1 MKKILKMMF
10 VLAFLLVQIVP
21 ATLVNADESG
31 TNNNS
36 GTITIN
42 NVEEGRVYTIYEILQ
57 LESYDTTKN
66 AYAYKATTEWV
77 EFVNSKG
84 IKDVYL
90 TIDSQGYVTWKD
102 NTDDS
107 TVAAF
112 AKLAL
117 QYAETNVSKITKK
130 TSITASSS
138 NIKTT
143 TTTEGKVVKS
153 IEFTGLNLGYYLVDS
168 SLGTI
173 CGLTTT
179 KPSATIEEKNT
190 VPTVDKKVKE
200 DSGDY
205 GESNTAQIGQEVEF
219 KTTITIGKGAINYTL
234 HDIMSTGLTFKEGS
248 IKVEKT
254 NSTGTTTVDSSN
266 YEVVTTGYTDGC
278 TFEIR
283 FDNDFIKTLTTSD
296 KLVVTYKAILN
307 KDAVV
312 EGNGNPNETYVKYG
326 DNGDLTTDKDTTT
339 TYTYDFQIVKTKSDH
354 TFLDGA
360 EFDLYTTES
369 GGNKIPLIA
378 LNDENGYKVYRVAT
392 AEEANKSGFV
402 SAKIQAGKVI
412 IKGLDLDKYYLEET
426 KAPNGYNQLP
436 ARVAFTVTGTTADDV
451 SVVGEIYQTPNHGL
465 VVVNNTGNELPST
478 GGIGTMLF
486 VLIGSMMVLG
496 CGVLL
501 VTKLRMTK
509 MSD

>member
-21 ATLVNADESG
+21 TTLVNAESG

-57 LESYDTTKN
+57 LESYDTVKN
-66 AYAYKATTEWV
+66 AYAYKATTEWS
-77 EFVNSKG
+77 EFVNSDDVNG
-84 IKDVYL
+84 VYL
-90 TIDSQGYVTWKD
+90 NVDNQGYVTWVTNAD
-102 NTDDS
+102 
-107 TVAAF
+107 VATF

-117 QYAETNVSKITKK
+117 QYAKDNSSKIKTK
-130 TSITASSS
+130 TSIEASSS
-138 NIKTT
+138 NIQNKTV
-143 TTTEGKVVKS
+143 EGKVVKY
-153 IEFTGLNLGYYLVDS
+153 IEFTNLNLGYYLVDS

-190 VPTVDKKVKE
+190 VPTVDKQVKE

-205 GESNTAQIGQEVEF
+205 KESNTAQIGQEVEF

-234 HDIMSTGLTFKEGS
+234 HDKMSAGLTFKE
-248 IKVEKT
+248 IVEVTKVDAENNKT
-254 NSTGTTTVDSSN
+254 TLNSTSDYTVK
-266 YEVVTTGYTDGC
+266 TTGLNDGC
-278 TFEIR
+278 TFEIS
-283 FDNDFIKTLTTSD
+283 FNNSLITSLTTSD

-307 KDAVV
+307 DKAVI
-312 EGNGNPNETYVKYG
+312 EGEGNPNETYVKYG
-326 DNGDLTTDKDTTT
+326 DNGDLTTDKDTTK
-339 TYTYDFQIVKTKSDH
+339 TYTYDFQIVKTNSEHKY
-354 TFLDGA
+354 LEGA

-378 LNDENGYKVYRVAT
+378 LKDENGYKVYRVAT
-392 AEEANKSGFV
+392 AEEAKASDFV

-436 ARVAFTVTGTTADDV
+436 ARVAFSVSGTTADDV
-451 SVVGEIYQTPNHGL
+451 SVDGEIYQTPDHGL

>member
-21 ATLVNADESG
+21 TTLVNAESG

-57 LESYDTTKN
+57 LESYNTEAN
-66 AYAYKATTEWV
+66 AYTYKVVNNTWKTFLKTKATAY
-77 EFVNSKG
+77 VN
-84 IKDVYL
+84 V
-90 TIDSQGYVTWKD
+90 DSQDYVTWKA

-107 TVAAF
+107 TKAAF

-117 QYAETNVSKITKK
+117 EYATENNIEATK
-130 TSITASSS
+130 TITATTGESGT
-138 NIKTT
+138 IKTT
-143 TTTEGKVVKS
+143 TTGVKY

-179 KPSATIEEKNT
+179 QPSATIEEKNT
-190 VPTVDKKVKE
+190 VPTVDKQVKE

-205 GESNTAQIGQEVEF
+205 KESNTAQIGQEVEF

-234 HDIMSTGLTFKEGS
+234 HDKMSSGLTFKEGT
-248 IKVEKT
+248 IIVEKT

-266 YEVVTTGYTDGC
+266 YEVVATGLTDGC
-278 TFEIR
+278 TFEIS
-283 FDNDFIKTLTTSD
+283 FNNSLITSLTTSD

-326 DNGDLTTDKDTTT
+326 DNGNLETEHDTTK
-339 TYTYDFQIVKTKSDH
+339 TYTYDFQIVKTNSEHKY
-354 TFLDGA
+354 LEGA

-378 LNDENGYKVYRVAT
+378 LEDENGYKVYRVAT
-392 AEEANKSGFV
+392 TEEANKSGFV

-412 IKGLDLDKYYLEET
+412 IKGLDKDTYYLEET
-426 KAPNGYNQLP
+426 KAPDGYNKLP
-436 ARVAFTVTGTTADDV
+436 ARVAFTVSGTTADDV

-465 VVVNNTGNELPST
+465 VVVNNTGSELPST

>member
-42 NVEEGRVYTIYEILQ
+42 NVEKGRVYTIYEILQ

-77 EFVNSKG
+77 EFVNSTDVKG
-84 IKDVYL
+84 VYL
-90 TIDSQGYVTWKD
+90 NVDTQGYVTLVTNAD
-102 NTDDS
+102 
-107 TVAAF
+107 VAAF

-117 QYAETNVSKITKK
+117 QYAKDNTDKITTK
-130 TSITASSS
+130 TSIEASSS
-138 NIKTT
+138 NIQNKTV
-143 TTTEGKVVKS
+143 EGKVVKY
-153 IEFTGLNLGYYLVDS
+153 IEFTNLNLGYYLVDS

-190 VPTVDKKVKE
+190 VPTVDKQVKE

-234 HDIMSTGLTFKEGS
+234 HDKMSAGLTFKEGS

-266 YEVVTTGYTDGC
+266 YTIVTTGFNDGC

-283 FDNDFIKTLTTSD
+283 FDNDFIKTLTASD
-296 KLVVTYKAILN
+296 TLVVTYKAILN
-307 KDAVV
+307 DKAVV
-312 EGNGNPNETYVKYG
+312 EGEGNPNETYVKYG
-326 DNGDLTTDKDTTT
+326 DTGNLETEHDSTK
-339 TYTYDFQIVKTKSDH
+339 TYTYDFQIVKTNSEHKY
-354 TFLDGA
+354 LEGA
-360 EFDLYTTES
+360 EFDLYTAATGE
-369 GGNKIPLIA
+369 NKIPLIA

>member
-21 ATLVNADESG
+21 TTLVNADSG
-31 TNNNS
+31 TNNNT

-57 LESYDTTKN
+57 LESYNTDAN
-66 AYAYKATTEWV
+66 AYTYKVVNNTWKTFLKTKATAY
-77 EFVNSKG
+77 VN
-84 IKDVYL
+84 V
-90 TIDSQGYVTWKD
+90 DSQDYVTWKA

-107 TVAAF
+107 TKAAF

-117 QYAETNVSKITKK
+117 EYAKKNNIAATK
-130 TSITASSS
+130 SITATTGEGGT
-138 NIKTT
+138 ITT
-143 TTTEGKVVKS
+143 TDGVNS
-153 IEFTGLNLGYYLVDS
+153 IKFTGLNLGYYLVDS

-205 GESNTAQIGQEVEF
+205 RESNTAQIGQEVEF
-219 KTTITIGKGAINYTL
+219 QTTITIGKGAINYTL
-234 HDIMSTGLTFKEGS
+234 HDKMSAGLTFKE
-248 IKVEKT
+248 IVAVKKVDAKNNETILNPTSDYTVKT
-254 NSTGTTTVDSSN
+254 T
-266 YEVVTTGYTDGC
+266 ELTDRC
-278 TFEIR
+278 TFEIS
-283 FDNDFIKTLTTSD
+283 FNNNLITSLKTSD

-326 DNGDLTTDKDTTT
+326 DNGDLETEHDTTK
-339 TYTYDFQIVKTKSDH
+339 TYTYDFQIVKTNSEHKY
-354 TFLDGA
+354 LEGA

>member
-21 ATLVNADESG
+21 TTLVNADSG
-31 TNNNS
+31 TNNNT

-42 NVEEGRVYTIYEILQ
+42 NVEEGRVYTIYEILK
-57 LESYDTTKN
+57 LESYDTDKN
-66 AYAYKATTEWV
+66 AYAYKATTEWS

-90 TIDSQGYVTWKD
+90 TIDSQGYVTWKA

-107 TVAAF
+107 TKAAF

-117 QYAETNVSKITKK
+117 EYAKTNTDKIKTK
-130 TSITASSS
+130 TSITV
-138 NIKTT
+138 
-143 TTTEGKVVKS
+143 GKGETS
-153 IEFTGLNLGYYLVDS
+153 IEFTNLNLGYYLVDS
-168 SLGTI
+168 SLGTV

-190 VPTVDKKVKE
+190 VPTVDKEVKE

-205 GESNTAQIGQEVEF
+205 GDSNTAQIGQEVEF

-234 HDIMSTGLTFKEGS
+234 HDKMSAGLTFKEGS

-266 YEVVTTGYTDGC
+266 YTIVTTGFNDGC

-283 FDNDFIKTLTTSD
+283 FDNDFIKTLTASD
-296 KLVVTYKAILN
+296 TLVVTYKAILN
-307 KDAVV
+307 DKAVV
-312 EGNGNPNETYVKYG
+312 EGEGNPNETYVKYG
-326 DNGDLTTDKDTTT
+326 DTGNLETEHDSTK
-339 TYTYDFQIVKTKSDH
+339 TYTYDFQIVKTNSEHKY
-354 TFLDGA
+354 LEGA

-378 LNDENGYKVYRVAT
+378 LDDENGYKVYRVAT
-392 AEEANKSGFV
+392 TEEASVSGFV

-426 KAPNGYNQLP
+426 KAPDGYNKL
-436 ARVAFTVTGTTADDV
+436 AGRVSFTVMGNGNDNV
-451 SVVGEIYQTPNHGL
+451 SVVEGIYQTPNHGL
-465 VVVNNTGNELPST
+465 VVVNNTGDELPST

>member
-42 NVEEGRVYTIYEILQ
+42 NVEKGRVYTIYEILQ

-66 AYAYKATTEWV
+66 AYAYKATTEWS
-77 EFVNSKG
+77 EFVNSDAVKV
-84 IKDVYL
+84 VYL
-90 TIDSQGYVTWKD
+90 NVDNQGYVTWVTNAD
-102 NTDDS
+102 
-107 TVAAF
+107 VATF

-117 QYAETNVSKITKK
+117 QYAETNTSKITKK
-130 TSITASSS
+130 TSIIASSS
-138 NIKTT
+138 NIKTKT
-143 TTTEGKVVKS
+143 VDGKEVKY
-153 IEFTGLNLGYYLVDS
+153 IEFTNLNLGYYLVDS

-179 KPSATIEEKNT
+179 NPSATVTEKNT

-200 DSGDY
+200 DSTGKY
-205 GESNTAQIGQEVEF
+205 EESNTAQIGQEVEF
-219 KTTITIGKGAINYTL
+219 KTTITIGEGAINYTL
-234 HDIMSTGLTFKEGS
+234 HDKMSSGLTFKEGT
-248 IKVEKT
+248 IIVEKT

-360 EFDLYTTES
+360 EFDLYTAAT
-369 GGNKIPLIA
+369 
-378 LNDENGYKVYRVAT
+378 NGEQILLVSLGTYTDTANHVYNVYRVAT
-392 AEEANKSGFV
+392 AEEVNAYGFV

-412 IKGLDLDKYYLEET
+412 IKGLDKDTYYLEET
-426 KAPNGYNQLP
+426 KAPDGYNKLP
-436 ARVAFTVTGTTADDV
+436 ARVSFTVSGTNTDKLTLTET
-451 SVVGEIYQTPNHGL
+451 SYTSGGL

>member
-21 ATLVNADESG
+21 ATLVNAESG

-57 LESYDTTKN
+57 LESYNADTK
-66 AYAYKATTEWV
+66 AYTYKVVDTQWKTFLTTEATTYV
-77 EFVNSKG
+77 NVNSQ
-84 IKDVYL
+84 D
-90 TIDSQGYVTWKD
+90 YVTWKA
-102 NTDDS
+102 NIDDS

-117 QYAETNVSKITKK
+117 EYAKKNNIAATK
-130 TSITASSS
+130 SITATTGEGGT
-138 NIKTT
+138 ITT
-143 TTTEGKVVKS
+143 TDGVNS
-153 IEFTGLNLGYYLVDS
+153 IKFTGLNLGYYLVDS

-179 KPSATIEEKNT
+179 QPSATIEEKNT
-190 VPTVDKKVKE
+190 VPTVDKQVKE

-205 GESNTAQIGQEVEF
+205 GKSNTAQIGQEVEF
-219 KTTITIGKGAINYTL
+219 QTTIKIGEGAINYTL
-234 HDIMSTGLTFKEGS
+234 HDKMSAGLTFKE
-248 IKVEKT
+248 IVAVTKVDAENNKT
-254 NSTGTTTVDSSN
+254 TLNSTSDYTVKTTDLA
-266 YEVVTTGYTDGC
+266 DGC
-278 TFEIR
+278 TFEIS
-283 FDNDFIKTLTTSD
+283 FNNSLITSLKTSD

-312 EGNGNPNETYVKYG
+312 EGEGNPNETYVKYG

-360 EFDLYTTES
+360 EFDLYTAAT
-369 GGNKIPLIA
+369 
-378 LNDENGYKVYRVAT
+378 NGEQILLVSLGTYTDTANHVYNVYRVAT
-392 AEEANKSGFV
+392 AEEVNADGFV

-412 IKGLDLDKYYLEET
+412 IKGLDKDTYYLEET
-426 KAPNGYNQLP
+426 KAPDGYNKLP
-436 ARVAFTVTGTTADDV
+436 ARVSFTV
-451 SVVGEIYQTPNHGL
+451 SGENTDKLTLTETSYTSGGL

>member
-21 ATLVNADESG
+21 TTLVNADSG
-31 TNNNS
+31 TNNNT

-57 LESYDTTKN
+57 LESYNTDAN
-66 AYAYKATTEWV
+66 AYTYKVVNNTWKTFLKTKATAY
-77 EFVNSKG
+77 VN
-84 IKDVYL
+84 V
-90 TIDSQGYVTWKD
+90 DSQDYVTWKA

-107 TVAAF
+107 TKAAF

-117 QYAETNVSKITKK
+117 EYATENKIEATK
-130 TSITASSS
+130 TITATTGETGT
-138 NIKTT
+138 IKTT
-143 TTTEGKVVKS
+143 TTGVKYV
-153 IEFTGLNLGYYLVDS
+153 EFTGLNLGYYLVDS
-168 SLGTI
+168 SLGTV

-190 VPTVDKKVKE
+190 VPTVTKKVKE

-205 GESNTAQIGQEVEF
+205 EKSNTAQIGQEVEF
-219 KTTITIGKGAINYTL
+219 QTTITIGKGAINYTL
-234 HDIMSTGLTFKEGS
+234 HDKMSTGLTFKEIVA
-248 IKVEKT
+248 IKKVDAENNKT
-254 NSTGTTTVDSSN
+254 TLNLTSDYTVK
-266 YEVVTTGYTDGC
+266 TTGFTDGC
-278 TFEIR
+278 TFEII
-283 FDNDFIKTLTTSD
+283 FDNNFIKTLTTSD

-307 KDAVV
+307 DKAVV
-312 EGNGNPNETYVKYG
+312 EGEGNPNETYVKYG
-326 DNGDLTTDKDTTT
+326 DTGNLETEHDSTK
-339 TYTYDFQIVKTKSDH
+339 TYTYDFQIVKTNSEHKY
-354 TFLDGA
+354 LEGA

-392 AEEANKSGFV
+392 TEEINNGLAN
-402 SAKIQAGKVI
+402 AKIQAGKVI
-412 IKGLDLDKYYLEET
+412 IKGLDKDTYYLEET
-426 KAPNGYNQLP
+426 KAPDGYNKL
-436 ARVAFTVTGTTADDV
+436 ASREAFTVTGTNADDV

>member
-21 ATLVNADESG
+21 TTLVNAASG
-31 TNNNS
+31 TNDDS

-57 LESYDTTKN
+57 LESYDTVKN
-66 AYAYKATTEWV
+66 AYAYKATTEWS
-77 EFVNSKG
+77 EFVNSTDVKG
-84 IKDVYL
+84 VYL
-90 TIDSQGYVTWKD
+90 NVDNQGYVTWVTNAD
-102 NTDDS
+102 
-107 TVAAF
+107 VAAF

-117 QYAETNVSKITKK
+117 QHAKDNSSKITTK

-143 TTTEGKVVKS
+143 TTTEGKVVKF

-179 KPSATIEEKNT
+179 QPSATIEEKNT
-190 VPTVDKKVKE
+190 VPTVDKQVKE
-200 DSGDY
+200 DSGNY
-205 GESNTAQIGQEVEF
+205 GEFNTAQIGQEVEF

-234 HDIMSTGLTFKEGS
+234 HDKMSAGLTFKE
-248 IKVEKT
+248 IVEVTKVDAENNKT
-254 NSTGTTTVDSSN
+254 TLNSTSDYTVK
-266 YEVVTTGYTDGC
+266 TTGLNDGC
-278 TFEIR
+278 TFEIS
-283 FDNDFIKTLTTSD
+283 FNNSLITSLTTSD

-307 KDAVV
+307 DKAVI
-312 EGNGNPNETYVKYG
+312 EGEGNPNETYVKYG
-326 DNGDLTTDKDTTT
+326 DNGDLTTDKDTTK
-339 TYTYDFQIVKTKSDH
+339 TYTYDFQIVKTNSEHKY
-354 TFLDGA
+354 LEGA
-360 EFDLYTTES
+360 EFDLYTAAT

-392 AEEANKSGFV
+392 DEEINNGFV
-402 SAKIQAGKVI
+402 SAKIQAGKVV
-412 IKGLDLDKYYLEET
+412 IKGLDKDTYYLEET

-436 ARVAFTVTGTTADDV
+436 ARVAFTVSGTTADDV

>member
-21 ATLVNADESG
+21 TTLVNADSG
-31 TNNNS
+31 TNNNT

-57 LESYDTTKN
+57 LESYNTDAN
-66 AYAYKATTEWV
+66 AYTYKVVNNTWKTFLKTKATAY
-77 EFVNSKG
+77 VN
-84 IKDVYL
+84 V
-90 TIDSQGYVTWKD
+90 DSQDYVTWKA

-107 TVAAF
+107 TKAAF

-117 QYAETNVSKITKK
+117 EYATENKIEATK
-130 TSITASSS
+130 TITATTGETGT
-138 NIKTT
+138 IKTT
-143 TTTEGKVVKS
+143 TTGVKYV
-153 IEFTGLNLGYYLVDS
+153 EFTGLNLGYYLVDS
-168 SLGTI
+168 SLGTV

-190 VPTVDKKVKE
+190 VPTVTKKVKE

-205 GESNTAQIGQEVEF
+205 EKSNTAQIGQEVEF
-219 KTTITIGKGAINYTL
+219 QTTITIGKGAINYTL
-234 HDIMSTGLTFKEGS
+234 HDKMSTGLTFKEIVA
-248 IKVEKT
+248 IKKVDAENNKT
-254 NSTGTTTVDSSN
+254 TLNLTSDYTVK
-266 YEVVTTGYTDGC
+266 TTGFTDGC
-278 TFEIR
+278 TFEIM
-283 FDNDFIKTLTTSD
+283 FDNNFIKTLTTSD

-326 DNGDLTTDKDTTT
+326 DNGNLETEHDTTT
-339 TYTYDFQIVKTKSDH
+339 TYTYSFEIVKTKSDH
-354 TFLDGA
+354 TLLDGA
-360 EFDLYTTES
+360 EFELYTAATN
-369 GGNKIPLIA
+369 GDKIL
-378 LNDENGYKVYRVAT
+378 LVSLGKDTNGYNVYRVAT
-392 AEEANKSGFV
+392 TEESTVSGFV

-412 IKGLDLDKYYLEET
+412 IKGLDIDTYYLQET
-426 KAPNGYNQLP
+426 KAPNGYNQLA
-436 ARVAFTVTGTTADDV
+436 ARAAFTVSGTNTDKLTLTET
-451 SVVGEIYQTPNHGL
+451 SYTSGGL
-465 VVVNNTGNELPST
+465 AVVNYTGNELPST

>member
-21 ATLVNADESG
+21 TTLANADSG
-31 TNNNS
+31 TNDNT

-42 NVEEGRVYTIYEILQ
+42 NVEEGRVYTIYEILK

-66 AYAYKATTEWV
+66 AYAYKATTEWST
-77 EFVNSKG
+77 FVKSAAVDG
-84 IKDVYL
+84 VYL
-90 TIDSQGYVTWKD
+90 DVDSQGYVTWHTGAD
-102 NTDDS
+102 
-107 TVAAF
+107 VAAF

-117 QYAETNVSKITKK
+117 QHAKTNTSTITTK
-130 TSITASSS
+130 TSITV
-138 NIKTT
+138 
-143 TTTEGKVVKS
+143 GKGETS
-153 IEFTGLNLGYYLVDS
+153 IEFTNLNLGYYLVDS
-168 SLGTI
+168 SLGTV

-190 VPTVDKKVKE
+190 VPTVDKEVKE
-200 DSGDY
+200 DSGGY
-205 GESNTAQIGQEVEF
+205 GDSNTAQIGQEVEF

-234 HDIMSTGLTFKEGS
+234 HDKMSAGLTYVDGS
-248 IKVEKT
+248 IEVKKT
-254 NSTGTTTVDSSN
+254 NSTGTTTVEN
-266 YEVVTTGYTDGC
+266 TYYTVKTTDLTDGC
-278 TFEIR
+278 TFEIN
-283 FDNDFIKTLTTSD
+283 FKNSLIENLTTSD
-296 KLVVTYKAILN
+296 TLVVTYKAILN
-307 KDAVV
+307 DKAVV
-312 EGNGNPNETYVKYG
+312 EGEGNPNETYVKYG
-326 DNGDLTTDKDTTT
+326 DTGNLETEHDSTK
-339 TYTYDFQIVKTKSDH
+339 TYTYDFQIVKTNSEHKY
-354 TFLDGA
+354 LEGA

-392 AEEANKSGFV
+392 TEEASESEFV
-402 SAKIQAGKVI
+402 SAKIKAGKVI

-426 KAPNGYNQLP
+426 KAPDGYNKL
-436 ARVAFTVTGTTADDV
+436 AGRVSFTVMGTNADDV

>member
-21 ATLVNADESG
+21 TTLVNAESG
-31 TNNNS
+31 TNNNN

-66 AYAYKATTEWV
+66 AYAYKATTEWS
-77 EFVNSKG
+77 EFVNSDAVKG
-84 IKDVYL
+84 VYL
-90 TIDSQGYVTWKD
+90 NVDTQGYVTWLTNAD
-102 NTDDS
+102 
-107 TVAAF
+107 VAAF

-117 QYAETNVSKITKK
+117 QYAKDNNSTITTK
-130 TSITASSS
+130 TSIEASSS
-138 NIKTT
+138 NIQNKTVD
-143 TTTEGKVVKS
+143 GKVVKY

-205 GESNTAQIGQEVEF
+205 GKSNTAQIGQEVEF
-219 KTTITIGKGAINYTL
+219 QTTIKIGEGAINYTL
-234 HDIMSTGLTFKEGS
+234 HDKMSAGLTFKE
-248 IKVEKT
+248 IVEVKKVDAKNNETILNPTSDYTVKT
-254 NSTGTTTVDSSN
+254 T
-266 YEVVTTGYTDGC
+266 ELTDRC
-278 TFEIR
+278 TFEIS
-283 FDNDFIKTLTTSD
+283 FNNNLITSLKTSD

-326 DNGDLTTDKDTTT
+326 DNGDLETEHDTTK
-339 TYTYDFQIVKTKSDH
+339 TYTYDFQIVKTNSEHKY
-354 TFLDGA
+354 LEGA

-392 AEEANKSGFV
+392 DEEINNGFV

-436 ARVAFTVTGTTADDV
+436 ARVAFTVSGTTADDV

-486 VLIGSMMVLG
+486 VLIGSMMVIG